1 MTRSGRHGLKILG
14 ILLLL
19 SGVAIAWLRSAR
31 GAADVCTLARRKLPA
46 LIGLDVG
53 IGRCELDPL
62 TQTATL
68 HGLSLFEPGSEQPLL
83 AADRAEVRLGAI
95 HPIFGWVELEQ
106 IRVVRP
112 RVNLDLTR
120 RSTDPK
126 GTSGCSLDA
135 LQRLEIARLDVRNA
149 EIRLQ
154 LPGDRWLEILG
165 GEVTWRRKRGRADV
179 RIWAQRGRLAPRPG
193 EELELSTF
201 RVDARFDKDNERIE
215 VSRAEVALDGLTF
228 GGSGNLEGLCDPEL
242 TLEGNLFVPM
252 NTVARATGLQV
263 PVAGHVWARFGV
275 TGKAA
280 QPALTA
286 EIAGGDIQL
295 GRYTPGSFQAR
306 LALEGQTL
314 RLDHFETDAG
324 VGRVR
329 ATGALILGPGLPL
342 TGEVDID
349 EAQFGAVAARAG
361 LKGSWVDFPS
371 TGKVRVR
378 GNLWPSPDLRAQTE
392 LRTGQFVLATRAWD
406 APPVA
411 GKMILEF
418 PRGHVSGG
426 VRVLSDRVEFEGMRI
441 EGPSSKLTGEA
452 TLHYDPKLGMT
463 IRGEA
468 TLLDLDDFGHIA
480 GIPWSGAGTGRYQIA
495 GPYSDPKITA
505 AMAMRDLQFWRFA
518 MGVVQGRVEY
528 ADKVLSFPAA
538 TGQKGRTQYHGS
550 AALDFNGGEIVTKAE
565 AQIDRGRT
573 EDLVELL
580 LPLDENVELFQGTLD
595 GDVSGTVEIHGPAE
609 TFEGTIDVQLANT
622 RYYGRRLGEGR
633 AVLRFVE
640 GAQMVLERSVL
651 KGPVGTTTV
660 EGSWGFEGPLDYRF
674 RLDGGSLAEVVG
686 PERSRQLG
694 LDASLNLVGKVMGD
708 TDLPVVTAYLVS
720 PEVHFADRKLGNTQL
735 EARVQGRELQLWGQL
750 FDGARANFAL
760 EVKEPFPWS
769 GSASITLPEIRP
781 FLPEGAISQGV
792 SGSIG
797 GRLEGRGNLRDL
809 RGTDATA
816 QIDRVSI
823 ARRDFSASNDR
834 PVELIWRD
842 GALRVDDFVL
852 RGPNTSLSIAGSA
865 GPRAL
870 DLDLHGNFDLRL
882 LESFVP
888 QLERS
893 SGRVEVT
900 AAAGGTFDK
909 PSVAGSA
916 EFSDARTGL
925 RDLPFSLRGLSGRVE
940 FSEARLLVQ
949 DVHGILNEGR
959 VALRGDVL
967 LERFEPK
974 RLDISLQLDDVFA
987 RLMDSLPVTS
997 SGELLLTGPP
1007 DALVLS
1013 GAIDIEK
1020 LRYDRPLVLESL
1032 LPDLQSARDRA
1043 IGADEGPRREWLSFD
1058 VAVNANGDVRIDN
1071 NLARARLRGELRLT
1085 GTNLQ
1090 PGLLGTIE
1098 SLEGSQIFFRGN
1110 QFAVSQAIVEFKD
1123 RRDIDPVFDLRAQ
1136 TQVREFLV
1144 NLHAFGRMRDPQ
1156 VLLSADPDLVEADI
1170 LSLLTLGV
1178 TSRDQ
1183 SNAMANAS
1191 VIGEAVFSASGL
1203 DRQIQ
1208 RFLPKNPLLQ
1218 DLSFHVSSSYNEA
1231 SGFVEPTAQLESR
1244 FLTEQLQL
1252 QISQPVMTNKGT
1264 RAQAEYRFH
1273 DRLSG
1278 QLQWDN
1284 KSSND
1289 VPNLGVDLKLKWEVE

>member
-1 MTRSGRHGLKILG
+1 MTRSGRHGLAVLG
-14 ILLLL
+14 IFLLLC
-19 SGVAIAWLRSAR
+19 GAAIVWLRSTR
-31 GAADVCTLARRKLPA
+31 GAADLCTLARRNLPE

-62 TQTATL
+62 TQSVTL
-68 HGLSLFEPGSEQPLL
+68 HGLSLFQPGAEQPLL

-112 RVNLDLTR
+112 RVNLDLTQ
-120 RSTDPK
+120 SSSEPK
-126 GTSGCSLDA
+126 TSSGCSLDA
-135 LQRLEIARLDVRNA
+135 LERLEIARLDVRNA
-149 EIRLQ
+149 EIRLR
-154 LPGDRWLEILG
+154 LPGDRWLEVLG
-165 GEVTWRRKRGRADV
+165 GDVTWRRKRGRADV

-193 EELELSTF
+193 AELELSTI
-201 RVDARFDKDNERIE
+201 RVDARFDKDNERLE

-228 GGSGNLEGLCDPEL
+228 GGSGTLEGLCDPEL

-252 NTVARATGLQV
+252 STVAHASGMQL
-263 PVAGHVWARFGV
+263 PVDGHVWARLGV

-280 QPALTA
+280 QPVVTA
-286 EIAGGDIQL
+286 EVAGGDIRI

-314 RLDHFETDAG
+314 RIDHFETDAG
-324 VGRVR
+324 AGRVS
-329 ATGALILGPGLPL
+329 ATGALLLGPGLPL
-342 TGEVDID
+342 TAEVDIE
-349 EAQFGAVAARAG
+349 EAQFGAILARAG
-361 LKGSWVDFPS
+361 LLGSWVDFPS
-371 TGKVRVR
+371 TGKVRAR
-378 GNLWPSPDLRAQTE
+378 GNLLPSPDLRAQLE
-392 LRTGQFVLATRAWD
+392 LRTGSFVLATRAWD

-411 GKMILEF
+411 GRMILEF
-418 PRGHVSGG
+418 QRAHITGG
-426 VRVLSDRVEFEGMRI
+426 ARVLRDRVEFEGMRI
-441 EGPSSKLTGEA
+441 DGPSSKLTADA
-452 TLHYDPKLGMT
+452 TLHYDPSLGMS

-468 TLLDLDDFGHIA
+468 SLLDLDDFGHIA
-480 GIPWSGAGTGRYQIA
+480 GIEWSGTGTGSYKIA
-495 GPYSDPKITA
+495 GPYSDPTITA
-505 AMAMRDLQFWRFA
+505 AMAMRDLEFWRFSL
-518 MGVVQGRVEY
+518 GVLQGRLEFE
-528 ADKVLSFPAA
+528 DNVLSFPTAS
-538 TGQKGRTQYHGS
+538 GQKGRTQYHGS
-550 AALDFNGGEIVTKAE
+550 GALDFGGGQLITKAE

-580 LPLDENVELFQGTLD
+580 LPMDENVEIFQGTLD

-609 TFEGTIDVQLANT
+609 TFEGTIDLRLANT
-622 RYYGRRLGEGR
+622 RYYGRRIGDGR
-633 AVLRFVE
+633 AVLRFVDGE
-640 GAQMVLERSVL
+640 KMVLERSVL
-651 KGPVGTTTV
+651 KGPLGTTTV
-660 EGSWGFEGPLDYRF
+660 DGTWGFEGPLDYRF
-674 RLDGGSLAEVVG
+674 RVDGGSLMEVVG
-686 PERSRQLG
+686 PERSQQMG
-694 LDASLNLVGKVMGD
+694 LDASLTLVGKVMGD

-720 PEVHFADRKLGNTQL
+720 PEVQFADRKLGNTQL
-735 EARVQGRELQLWGQL
+735 EARLQGRELQVWGQL
-750 FDGARANFAL
+750 FEGARANL
-760 EVKEPFPWS
+760 GLTVKEPYPWS
-769 GSASITLPEIRP
+769 GSASLTLPEIRP
-781 FLPEGAISQGV
+781 FLPEGAVSQGV
-792 SGSIG
+792 SGSIR
-797 GRLEGRGNLRDL
+797 GRIEGSGNLRHL
-809 RGTDATA
+809 RETDATA
-816 QIDRVSI
+816 RIERFAL
-823 ARRDFSASNDR
+823 ARRDFSAANDG
-834 PVELIWRD
+834 PVDLTWKD
-842 GALRVDDFVL
+842 GALRVENFVL
-852 RGPNTSLSIAGSA
+852 RGPNTYLSVAGSA

-900 AAAGGTFDK
+900 AAAEGTLEK

-925 RDLPFSLRGLSGRVE
+925 RDLPISLRGLSGRVE

-967 LERFEPK
+967 LERFEPR
-974 RLDISLQLDDVFA
+974 RLDISLQLDEVSA
-987 RLMDSLPVTS
+987 RLVDHLPLTT

-1013 GAIDIEK
+1013 GAIDIVK
-1020 LRYDRPLVLESL
+1020 LRYEQPLQIDSL

-1058 VAVNANGDVRIDN
+1058 VGVNANGDVRIDN
-1071 NLARARLRGELRLT
+1071 NLARARLRGDLRLT
-1085 GTNLQ
+1085 GTNLH
-1090 PGLLGTIE
+1090 PGLLGSLE

-1123 RRDIDPVFDLRAQ
+1123 RRDIDPVFDLRAE
-1136 TQVREFLV
+1136 TQVREYLV
-1144 NLHAFGRMRDPQ
+1144 NLHAFGRMEDPQ
-1156 VLLSADPDLVEADI
+1156 MLLSADPDLVEADI
-1170 LSLLTLGV
+1170 LSLLAFGV

-1183 SNAMANAS
+1183 NNAMANAS
-1191 VIGEAVFSASGL
+1191 LIGEAVFSASGL

-1208 RFLPKNPLLQ
+1208 RFLPRNPLLQ

-1244 FLTEQLQL
+1244 FLTERLQL
-1252 QISQPVMTNKGT
+1252 QMSQPVMTNKGT

-1289 VPNLGVDLKLKWEVE
+1289 VPNLGVDLKLRWEVE